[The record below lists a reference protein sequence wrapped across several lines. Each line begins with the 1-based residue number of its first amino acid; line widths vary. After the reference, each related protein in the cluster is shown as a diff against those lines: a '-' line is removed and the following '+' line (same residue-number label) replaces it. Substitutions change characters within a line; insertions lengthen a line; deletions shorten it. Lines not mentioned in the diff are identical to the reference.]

1 MSVVGNDATAPAGKK
16 RHQYSANFEAE
27 VINMMKQPGKKQ
39 ESVADHF
46 RIDQS
51 LVSMYLKNKIQIAK
65 GATDDYQEKLFK
77 RQKCETFKIFIQHFV
92 RSLKKQELEAIL

>member
-1 MSVVGNDATAPAGKK
+1 MSVVGYDAKAPAAQPQAGKK

-51 LVSMYLKNKIQIAK
+51 LVSMYLKNKMQIAK

-77 RQKCETFKIFIQHFV
+77 GNI
-92 RSLKKQELEAIL
+92 

>member
-1 MSVVGNDATAPAGKK
+1 
-16 RHQYSANFEAE
+16 
-27 VINMMKQPGKKQ
+27 MMKQPGKKQ

-51 LVSMYLKNKIQIAK
+51 LVSMYLKNKMQIAK

-77 RQKCETFKIFIQHFV
+77 GNI
-92 RSLKKQELEAIL
+92 